1 MIGCL
6 TLQVAEVLD
15 PEIDELQAFAA
26 VTGEA
31 VYFSIMTFFAK
42 VLNRS
47 PFGWTTVMVTCP
59 VLLVLMSLTV
69 PFLPSCVP
77 PMTLHWAP
85 SFSLLEC
92 LAFIFGV
99 LLPGNARHHRLRDS
113 GLRYETRLHPS

>member
-1 MIGCL
+1 MGVIGCL

-47 PFGWTTVMVTCP
+47 PFGWTTVMVT
-59 VLLVLMSLTV
+59 
-69 PFLPSCVP
+69 
-77 PMTLHWAP
+77 
-85 SFSLLEC
+85 
-92 LAFIFGV
+92 
-99 LLPGNARHHRLRDS
+99 
-113 GLRYETRLHPS
+113 